1 MTEEQGGS
9 LCPWPGPSPFSYHL
23 GDRTH
28 GATHGLYQEGGI
40 RRKEGAQVSSR
51 LGSSWG
57 RPTSGHLSHLCLQ
70 GVASPWPAPHS
81 GQELCFL
88 LSQVLRAEAQS
99 FQHPKWHVALMGLG
113 CLLDGKAAWARNHA
127 SIQLF
132 PPTPNKGSVS
142 NQAEHFT
149 CLCLLKIYQLHSS
162 SLEFLKGL
170 GSL

>member
-1 MTEEQGGS
+1 MSLARTVSLFLPFGGQDS
-9 LCPWPGPSPFSYHL
+9 WSNPRPLPGGRDREKGGGTGLLQAGVQLGQAHLRPSQPPL
-23 GDRTH
+23 
-28 GATHGLYQEGGI
+28 
-40 RRKEGAQVSSR
+40 
-51 LGSSWG
+51 
-57 RPTSGHLSHLCLQ
+57 PP

-81 GQELCFL
+81 VQELCFL

-132 PPTPNKGSVS
+132 LPTPNKGSVS

-149 CLCLLKIYQLHSS
+149 CLCLLLKIYQLHSS